1 MIDDTI
7 LKNYQFL
14 KSWIEER
21 TDNTIKNITLER
33 QILAFYLLE
42 KLILTNV
49 EFIFKGGTA
58 LILLLEETK
67 RFSTDIDILISR
79 PDLSKLENLFSNFVR
94 SDQVFTKFERDL
106 RQDSKFPKAHYK
118 FFFSS
123 IYKNDDQD
131 GYILLDAVFEDNPYL
146 SLESRVVR
154 NTIFPSTE
162 PYIAVRIP
170 SITDILVDKL
180 TAFAPKTI
188 GVKFE
193 RISDDGSRDHSREV
207 IKQWF
212 DINELYRKCDDLNNL
227 QARYIKLSKF
237 EIEQRELSL
246 DYVIC
251 LNDTFDVVLNY
262 LSKGK
267 KDPEV
272 YNKITKGIRR
282 LNSFVNIELTGS
294 YFISASVN
302 VIELISKVLCDDDTR
317 YQKILTDSKERL
329 PYEEFTR
336 TKQLKKIV
344 DLVKANNKLDW
355 ERFIMSVRVINEF
368 FEI

>member
-1 MIDDTI
+1 MIEDTT
-7 LKNYQFL
+7 LKDYQFL

-21 TDNTIKNITLER
+21 TDNAIKNITLER

-42 KLILTNV
+42 KLIQTNV

-79 PDLSKLENLFSNFVR
+79 PDLGKLEDLFSNFAR
-94 SDQVFTKFERDL
+94 SDQVFTRFERDL
-106 RQDSKFPKAHYK
+106 RLDSKFPKAHYK
-118 FFFSS
+118 FFFNS

-131 GYILLDAVFEDNPYL
+131 GYILLDAVFEENPYL
-146 SLESRVVR
+146 SLESKVVK
-154 NTIFPSTE
+154 NKIFPSTE
-162 PYIAVRIP
+162 PYITVRIP
-170 SITDILVDKL
+170 SVTDILMDKL

-188 GVKFE
+188 GVKFD
-193 RISDDGSRDHSREV
+193 RISDDISRDHSREV

-212 DINELYRKCDDLNNL
+212 DVNELYQKCDDISNL

-251 LNDTFDVVLNY
+251 LKDTFDVVLNY

-282 LNSFVNIELTGS
+282 LSSFVNMQLTGS

-336 TKQLKKIV
+336 AKQLKNIV
-344 DLVKANNKLDW
+344 DLVKVNNKLDW
-355 ERFIMSVRVINEF
+355 ERFIISVRVINEF

>member
-1 MIDDTI
+1 M
-7 LKNYQFL
+7 
-14 KSWIEER
+14 
-21 TDNTIKNITLER
+21 
-33 QILAFYLLE
+33 
-42 KLILTNV
+42 
-49 EFIFKGGTA
+49 
-58 LILLLEETK
+58 
-67 RFSTDIDILISR
+67 
-79 PDLSKLENLFSNFVR
+79 
-94 SDQVFTKFERDL
+94 
-106 RQDSKFPKAHYK
+106 
-118 FFFSS
+118 
-123 IYKNDDQD
+123 
-131 GYILLDAVFEDNPYL
+131 
-146 SLESRVVR
+146 SLESRLVK
-154 NTIFPSTE
+154 NTILPSTE

-170 SITDILVDKL
+170 SITDILMDKL

-188 GVKFE
+188 GVKFD
-193 RISDDGSRDHSREV
+193 RISDDISRDHSREV

-212 DINELYRKCDDLNNL
+212 DVNELYQKCDDINNL

-251 LNDTFDVVLNY
+251 LKDTFDVVLSY

-272 YNKITKGIRR
+272 YIKITKGIRR
-282 LNSFVNIELTGS
+282 LSSFVNIELTGS

-336 TKQLKKIV
+336 TKQLKNIV
-344 DLVKANNKLDW
+344 DLVKVNNKLDW